1 MAEPHHRG
9 RHRDFIERLLIAIA
23 IVALV
28 LLAWQLR
35 GLLLLAFGAALVA
48 VILRIVARP
57 LRDRLHLPHLAALLL
72 AVATVLGLVGVAFA
86 LFGLEAIAQAETL
99 RTAIP
104 KAWEALLQRLEPLG
118 LSEPLRGVSTGESIV
133 ARIGNLAV
141 SFGGGLADALLVLVG
156 GIYLAAEPK
165 LYRTGL
171 LKLLP
176 ARGRPLAAEAIE
188 DSANALK
195 RWLKGRLVSM
205 TIVGIL
211 TGVGLMLL
219 GVPAALALA
228 IVAFVLEFIPFIGPI
243 LSAVPAVL
251 LAVAISPELALWTAG
266 LYFLVQQVEGN
277 IVEPLVQKRAVSLPP
292 TLLLF
297 AIVAATLLFG
307 VPGVILAAP
316 LTVVLFVLVKRLYV
330 REALDTPTP
339 VPGEEDQSRNNSAAA
354 STIAS
359 GSSL

>member
-1 MAEPHHRG
+1 LFREGKVAEPGPTISHRI
-9 RHRDFIERLLIAIA
+9 FIERLVIAIA
-23 IVALV
+23 ILAVV

-57 LRDRLHLPHLAALLL
+57 LRDRLHLPHLAALLV
-72 AVATVLGLVGVAFA
+72 AVLLVLGLFGAAFA
-86 LFGLEAIAQAETL
+86 LFGLEAIGEAEAL
-99 RTAIP
+99 RSNIP
-104 KAWEALLQRLEPLG
+104 KAWEALLRRLEPLG
-118 LSEPLRGVSTGESIV
+118 LAEPLRGIAGGQGIVS
-133 ARIGNLAV
+133 RIGNLAM
-141 SFGGGLADALLVLVG
+141 SFGGGLADAVLVLVG
-156 GIYLAAEPK
+156 GIYLAAEPS

-171 LKLLP
+171 LKLVP

-195 RWLKGRLVSM
+195 LWLKGRLVSM
-205 TIVGIL
+205 SIVGVL
-211 TGVGLMLL
+211 TGLGLAML

-228 IVAFVLEFIPFIGPI
+228 IVAFVLEFIPYIGPV
-243 LSAVPAVL
+243 LSAVPAIL
-251 LAVAISPELALWTAG
+251 LAVSISPELALWTAG
-266 LYFLVQQVEGN
+266 LYLLVQQVEGN

-339 VPGEEDQSRNNSAAA
+339 VPGEN
-354 STIAS
+354 
-359 GSSL
+359 